1 MRPSS
6 PQGWEAV
13 NAAYAAVKPFELP
26 DQLTATAW
34 AVVSVLSAMRERER
48 ARGTPEEQAAFDRT
62 CAETQAWLHRQI
74 EILRFA
80 KVA

>member
-6 PQGWEAV
+6 PRGWQAV
-13 NAAYAAVKPFELP
+13 NAAYAAVKPFDPP
-26 DQLTATAW
+26 DQLTAAAW

-62 CAETQAWLHRQI
+62 CDETRAWLQQQI
-74 EILRFA
+74 EALRFG
-80 KVA
+80 KTN